1 MLKAISQ
8 TLKVGDTAPEF
19 DLPTADRKVVPLSDF
34 RGKVLALIFI
44 RGTW

>member
-1 MLKAISQ
+1 MLKAISE

-19 DLPTADRKVVPLSDF
+19 ELPTADRKIVHLSDF

>member
-1 MLKAISQ
+1 MLKAISE
-8 TLKVGDTAPEF
+8 TLKVGDTALEF
-19 DLPTADRKVVPLSDF
+19 ALPTADRTIVHLSDF

>member
-1 MLKAISQ
+1 MLKAISD
-8 TLKVGDTAPEF
+8 TLKRGDTAPEF
-19 DLPTADRKVVPLSDF
+19 ELLATDRRTVRLSDF